1 MVPAL
6 CLFGVGGSIL
16 VFSCTEAELRCCG
29 FPCWL
34 GERGGDLGPVL
45 HMLVSHVSPLL
56 PELDSECYSRP
67 ELPAPR
73 TGQGFCSLPL
83 VMGGAGTF
91 TRLDCDALPCP
102 QTGP

>member
-1 MVPAL
+1 ML
-6 CLFGVGGSIL
+6 H
-16 VFSCTEAELRCCG
+16 
-29 FPCWL
+29 
-34 GERGGDLGPVL
+34 VL
-45 HMLVSHVSPLL
+45 LSHASPLL

-73 TGQGFCSLPL
+73 TGQGLCSLSS

-91 TRLDCDALPCP
+91 PRLDCDALPYL